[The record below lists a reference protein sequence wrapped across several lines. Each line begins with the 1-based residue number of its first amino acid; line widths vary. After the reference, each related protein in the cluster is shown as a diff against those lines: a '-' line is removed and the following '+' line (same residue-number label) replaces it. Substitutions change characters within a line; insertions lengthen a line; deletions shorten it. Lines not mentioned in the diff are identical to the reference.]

1 MAAYRTETI
10 ASVADLLD
18 CIQSART
25 TGWSPSWFRGQ
36 HDAAWSLR
44 PKVQRNAAKTATRPE
59 ADYTYET
66 NLTQRFRARAPLLGA
81 PIDFPNVAAWLQVMQ
96 HHFLPTRLLDWSR
109 SPLVAAYFALEKT
122 VQDPHQADVDAVIWH
137 LNPHLLNWLAT
148 DGYSHLTPSIESGDA
163 RALVMGAFIGDDR
176 ARLDPPPAWAGAD
189 DPAKVRTHPDH
200 LAVMSSE
207 ADIRMVVQQGA
218 FTVHGFSSTP
228 LDLDGSLAQAL
239 QKLVIPADKRASFAR
254 EIVTAGY
261 EEAGIYPYLDY
272 LGKEL
277 ERTQADVGR

>member
-1 MAAYRTETI
+1 M
-10 ASVADLLD
+10 
-18 CIQSART
+18 
-25 TGWSPSWFRGQ
+25 
-36 HDAAWSLR
+36 
-44 PKVQRNAAKTATRPE
+44 QRNAAKTATRSE

-66 NLTQRFRARAPLLGA
+66 NLVQRFRARAPLLGA
-81 PIDFPNVAAWLQVMQ
+81 PIAFKENAAWLQAMQ

-122 VQDPHQADVDAVIWH
+122 IQNPQHANIDAVIWQ
-137 LNPHLLNWLAT
+137 LSPHLLNFLAT
-148 DGYSHLTPSIESGDA
+148 DGHSHLTPSIESGDA
-163 RALVMGAFIGDDR
+163 HALVLGAFIGDDN
-176 ARLDPPPAWAGAD
+176 ARLDPPPTWKVAD
-189 DPAKVRTHPDH
+189 AHNPAEVRTHPDH

-218 FTVHGFSSTP
+218 FTLHRFSSAP
-228 LDLDGSLAQAL
+228 LDLDEVLAQSL
-239 QKLVIPADKRASFAR
+239 QKLVIPADKRVSFAS